1 MATAGAAA
9 ARRVLVYGGNGSL
22 GSAIVNFFKTKNVV
36 RFWKF
41 HIRFMQKL
49 NIILNIQFWLYH
61 FILGITSNSSI

>member
-9 ARRVLVYGGNGSL
+9 VTKRVLVYGGGGSL

-41 HIRFMQKL
+41 YVIFMVK
-49 NIILNIQFWLYH
+49 
-61 FILGITSNSSI
+61 TK